1 MAARVATSRRERCA
15 ALDELEHDE
24 LGGRRERCAAVEHDE
39 LGADGGGDRF
49 MALGNLMAI
58 CKSTSSTFL

>member
-15 ALDELEHDE
+15 ELDELEHDE
-24 LGGRRERCAAVEHDE
+24 LGGRRERCAAVEHD
-39 LGADGGGDRF
+39 DGGDRF